1 MFTCWVH
8 VTCWVPVGLYPL
20 LSLPVEYVSPS
31 VSTCWMQPP
40 SVSACWVPICLCLL
54 SSCPLLS
61 LPVGYMPRAPL
72 PVRYGSPPASALLR
86 PCPHLSL
93 LVGCVLFLP
102 PLAGYVSLSI
112 PACWAR
118 VPSHLCLINA
128 HLHLSSLWMP
138 ASAYGV
144 SPSICLYTLDAC
156 LCALGTCLP
165 LSSCVGIRLS
175 LCRPT
180 GRMMGERARGQPS
193 GNGEG
198 GKRGR
203 ERGKIVGLEL
213 GNHRPQVIGGPE
225 LGPAPALT
233 LHIRLGPG
241 HLRGSPGRCLLL
253 PWCLGPA
260 GRMEQDPK
268 PPRLRLWAL
277 LPWLPRKQRPR
288 TSQTSLPAPGPG
300 SGPRRDSVSVP
311 RCLVLAWLWPLEQ
324 VLGQRVWPQLAF
336 GSPGPGLALLD
347 DWTLPRLAS
356 WGSEEALR
364 GSRAIAA
371 DWREDRRVPVQL
383 GSGKGVFSR
392 LL

>member
-1 MFTCWVH
+1 MSAPICFCLLGPH
-8 VTCWVPVGLYPL
+8 
-20 LSLPVEYVSPS
+20 LSLPVEFMS
-31 VSTCWMQPP
+31 P
-40 SVSACWVPICLCLL
+40 SVSACWIYAPC
-54 SSCPLLS
+54 
-61 LPVGYMPRAPL
+61 PL
-72 PVRYGSPPASALLR
+72 PVRYGSPPASAFLR

-102 PLAGYVSLSI
+102 PLAGYVPLSI

-118 VPSHLCLINA
+118 VPSHLCLIDA
-128 HLHLSSLWMP
+128 HLHLP
-138 ASAYGV
+138 FPV
-144 SPSICLYTLDAC
+144 DAC
-156 LCALGTCLP
+156 LCLLGVPLYLP
-165 LSSCVGIRLS
+165 LHVRCLS
-175 LCRPT
+175 LCVGYLSTPQQLCWHRAFPLQT
-180 GRMMGERARGQPS
+180 HGEDDGGRGPEGSPQAIGR
-193 GNGEG
+193 G

-213 GNHRPQVIGGPE
+213 GNHRPRVIGRPE

-311 RCLVLAWLWPLEQ
+311 RCLVLAWLWPSEQ
-324 VLGQRVWPQLAF
+324 VPGQRVWPQLAF
-336 GSPGPGLALLD
+336 GCPGPGLALLD

-371 DWREDRRVPVQL
+371 DWREGRRVPVQL